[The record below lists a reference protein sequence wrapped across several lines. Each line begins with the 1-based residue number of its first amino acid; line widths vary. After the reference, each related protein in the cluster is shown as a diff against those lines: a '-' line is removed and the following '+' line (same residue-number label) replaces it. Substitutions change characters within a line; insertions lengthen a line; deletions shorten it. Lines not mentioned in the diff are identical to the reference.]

1 MAAVISV
8 LLFLPLSY
16 QLVSRVHVRV
26 GTGMSDISRVSLEE
40 HLGTV
45 LRNARKSK
53 VVSGCLGDQCCCLV
67 LVCIVVNSLSLPS
80 LPPSL
85 PPLATEQEE

>member
-26 GTGMSDISRVSLEE
+26 GTGMSDISREF
-40 HLGTV
+40 HLKNTWV
-45 LRNARKSK
+45 
-53 VVSGCLGDQCCCLV
+53 
-67 LVCIVVNSLSLPS
+67 PF
-80 LPPSL
+80 
-85 PPLATEQEE
+85 